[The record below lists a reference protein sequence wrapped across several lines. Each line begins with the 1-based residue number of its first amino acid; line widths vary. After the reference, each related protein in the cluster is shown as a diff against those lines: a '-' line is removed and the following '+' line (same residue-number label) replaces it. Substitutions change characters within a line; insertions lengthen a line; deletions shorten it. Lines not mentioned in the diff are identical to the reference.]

1 MPGRRRPGAGPVMR
15 GRRASP
21 ELHPDPESIK
31 GLGGIVPV
39 IGSTEAEARR
49 LEKELERLVSER

>member
-1 MPGRRRPGAGPVMR
+1 MR